1 MMNLLVV
8 LWKMATSFAVL
19 CIVAGAAA
27 FAGGTVALLVA
38 LMHRAADEIA
48 EKRRK
53 K

>member
-1 MMNLLVV
+1 MMNLLAI
-8 LWKMATSFAVL
+8 LWKMATSFVIL
-19 CIVAGAAA
+19 CIVAGASA

-38 LMHRAADEIA
+38 LMHRAADEIT

>member
-1 MMNLLVV
+1 MMALLTFI
-8 LWKMATSFAVL
+8 LKMATSFAIL

-38 LMHRAADEIA
+38 LMHRAADEIT